1 MSESNYVYAAIG
13 VLLTTVSLASG
24 CDASSPEE
32 QSAPAGAQPQ
42 PSSKTETQT
51 DNTAEHDE
59 AHAAKPRRIHLTP
72 EQREQLPIRVTPAP
86 AGSAE
91 DTIQAPADVRFDADK
106 VARVGPRLA
115 SKIVAIKADLG
126 ERVDEGDPLA
136 VLDSVALGKAKA
148 EYLTATA
155 QYRNAL
161 AVYKRKQDLADDK
174 IISQA
179 ALDEARAAYQSAQA
193 LQRAKRAELKLYGLS
208 AGQISAIDTTRGDTP
223 LSRFTLRAPIAG
235 TIQRRDVVIG
245 QTVASN
251 ETPFQVVDASRMWVM
266 IHVAENNAA
275 RMQPGLAVSLR
286 VRSLPGQ
293 RFEGTT
299 NWVSEALDRDSRTL
313 TVRAIVDNPNGRLSA
328 DMFGTATIQT
338 EGSKNYA
345 LVPTDAVQSLDGDTS
360 VVFVP
365 GEEAG
370 AFRVV
375 PVTLGHE
382 GNGRVEIRDG
392 LAAGDAVVTEGAFD
406 LMSALTSGSRSAAHG
421 H

>member
-72 EQREQLPIRVTPAP
+72 EQREQLPIRVTQAP

-106 VARVGPRLA
+106 VAEIGPRLA
-115 SKIVAIKADLG
+115 SKVVAVKTDLG
-126 ERVDEGDPLA
+126 ERVAVGDPLA

-148 EYLTATA
+148 RYLTTTA

-161 AVYKRKQDLADDK
+161 AVYKRKQDLAEDK

-179 ALDEARAAYQSAQA
+179 ALDEARATYQSA
-193 LQRAKRAELKLYGLS
+193 RASRRAIRAELKLYGLT
-208 AGQISAIDTTRGDTP
+208 ADQIAAIDTTDGDAP

-235 TIQRRDVVIG
+235 TIQRRDAVIG

-251 ETPFQVVDASRMWVM
+251 ETPFQVVDASQMWVM

-286 VRSLPGQ
+286 VRSLPGR

-299 NWVSEALDRDSRTL
+299 NWVSEALDADSRTL
-313 TVRAIVDNPNGRLSA
+313 TVRAVVDNTDRRLSA

-338 EGSKNYA
+338 EGSKDYA
-345 LVPTDAVQSLDGDTS
+345 LVPTDAVQTLDGDES
-360 VVFVP
+360 AVFVP
-365 GEEAG
+365 GSEPG

-382 GNGRVEIRDG
+382 GNGQVEIRDG
-392 LAAGDAVVTEGAFD
+392 LAAGDAVVTGGAFD